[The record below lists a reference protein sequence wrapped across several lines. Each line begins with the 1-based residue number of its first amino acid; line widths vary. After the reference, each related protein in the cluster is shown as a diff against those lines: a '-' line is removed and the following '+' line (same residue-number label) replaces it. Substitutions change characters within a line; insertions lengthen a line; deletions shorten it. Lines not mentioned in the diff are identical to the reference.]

1 MKEHSEL
8 NDIVENLTQE
18 LKRGTLVLGV
28 LLCTTDEVYGYA
40 LVTSLQERGIHIEQN
55 TLYPLLRRLEKQGL
69 LESSWQTDESR
80 PRRYYRISE
89 TGCTVRN
96 RLLAAWQEMD
106 VALRSCIENTGLTRT
121 LQEGDRK

>member
-80 PRRYYRISE
+80 PRVITGSAKQAVRYG
-89 TGCTVRN
+89 TGSWLPGRRWT
-96 RLLAAWQEMD
+96 
-106 VALRSCIENTGLTRT
+106 
-121 LQEGDRK
+121 